1 MWHHE
6 PHRTRT
12 GTRPA
17 IRHVTAFGTTC
28 SPVGVE
34 RALVNHHTIIQP
46 PGMAPAVGYS
56 HGVLAAPGRALYIA
70 GQIAWDGNER
80 IVGTT
85 WAEQF
90 DFALANLVSVL
101 TAGGGQ
107 PEHITWMQIFTV
119 DVAAYRAARA
129 DLAPIY
135 RRHLGRH
142 YPAMS
147 LFGIAELVD
156 AGALMEITALA
167 VIPE

>member
-1 MWHHE
+1 M
-6 PHRTRT
+6 
-12 GTRPA
+12 
-17 IRHVTAFGTTC
+17 
-28 SPVGVE
+28 SD
-34 RALVNHHTIIQP
+34 HTIIQP
-46 PGMAPAVGYS
+46 AGLSPAVGYA
-56 HGVLAAPGRALYIA
+56 HGVLAAPGRVLYIA
-70 GQIAWDGNER
+70 GQIAWDKKEQ

-90 DFALANLVSVL
+90 DVALGNLVSVL
-101 TAGGGQ
+101 TAGGGRAEQ
-107 PEHITWMQIFTV
+107 ITWMQIFTV

-129 DLAPIY
+129 ELAPIY

-156 AGALMEITALA
+156 AGALMEITAIA